1 MKRKYIKTIVLTLIV
16 SNMLSFVSYA
26 VEPEVTIANN
36 DVKVEDTNTQTL
48 TDNKEETKE
57 EVLEVVNIN
66 TDFLKKFDKLSNL
79 TYEDMVKI
87 EFAENVS
94 GTSDNPVTTDINKE
108 LDRIIIILNK
118 AIKNNDK
125 ELLKQTIKETFYIHQ
140 IMDLNNS
147 TSHSE
152 KDQLDYLIL
161 NSISLIFKL
170 GENNENLQNELLTY
184 IADEMYVS
192 SANKFNA
199 NGAGNTSFLNRY
211 GSYLVKVSK
220 LYVQNEKVKQII
232 LYSYSKI
239 NSMTFLDNSESITT
253 PGQAQTV
260 YDPEK
265 VPSKVDYDKIPII
278 PPPEDDTDYGDNV
291 DILEPI
297 KPPVTKPENGEYVPK
312 PDVDLDYDVSFS
324 ETVIENGIC
333 YKVTTY
339 KDANGNVIKTTKEKN
354 EEDCVILDYDDINE
368 ENKVFIDEHNENN
381 AVSLDLEVW
390 NSLQTND
397 LNKLNDNTIQ
407 FTINKDSENPYYF
420 DTRINTSSN
429 NTVTFTQ
436 LIDTFEQ
443 IKAKETVY
451 LLQDKD
457 KLLFVA
463 EGKTRLVI
471 DKKTEYTSDEISSLL
486 NNFSKLGLKLDEKK
500 SLEESPIDKNEVKL
514 LNFANKDYTLENS
527 PTTKD
532 SVLQLPIE
540 EVSTILGYSVKNLD
554 DKIVLNYN
562 KDDKD
567 IVIEILKNSNKVSI
581 NGTNKITSTETQ
593 NIDNVC
599 YGEMSIAARELGY
612 TLNFD
617 SELGKINIK

>member
-36 DVKVEDTNTQTL
+36 DIKVEDTNTQTL

-66 TDFLKKFDKLSNL
+66 ADFFKKFDKLSNL

-87 EFAENVS
+87 EFTENIS
-94 GTSDNPVTTDINKE
+94 GTSDKPVTTDINKE

-125 ELLKQTIKETFYIHQ
+125 ELLKQTIKETFYVHQ
-140 IMDLNNS
+140 ILNETNS
-147 TSHSE
+147 KAHTE
-152 KDQLDYLIL
+152 KDQFDYLIL

-192 SANKFNA
+192 SANKFNL

-211 GSYLVKVSK
+211 GSYLSK
-220 LYVQNEKVKQII
+220 ASELYVKNDKVRKII
-232 LYSYSKI
+232 LYSYSEI
-239 NSMTFLDNSESITT
+239 NAMYFLTSTGSK
-253 PGQAQTV
+253 PGQEETV
-260 YDPEK
+260 YDETK
-265 VPSKVDYDKIPII
+265 VPSKVDFDKIPIV

-297 KPPVTKPENGEYVPK
+297 KPPVTTPENGEYVPK

-368 ENKVFIDEHNENN
+368 EDKVFIDEHNENN